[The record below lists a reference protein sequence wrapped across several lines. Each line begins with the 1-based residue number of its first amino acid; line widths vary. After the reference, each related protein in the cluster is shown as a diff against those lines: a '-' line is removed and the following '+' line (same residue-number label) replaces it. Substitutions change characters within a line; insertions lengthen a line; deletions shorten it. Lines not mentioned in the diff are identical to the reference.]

1 MIAKNLM
8 KYAEAMAVQMVLRFG
23 PLRTLRLARPT
34 TRAGREARAARSAI
48 RKAFLSVRVMYPAK
62 RKTAPRQRR
71 NDNRAAQFP
80 LFSVAGY

>member
-34 TRAGREARAARSAI
+34 TRAGRAARAARSAI
-48 RKAFLSVRVMYPAK
+48 RRAILSVRLMYPTK
-62 RKTAPRQRR
+62 RKLSPVQRKI
-71 NDNRAAQFP
+71 DNRAAQMP
-80 LFSVAGY
+80 LFSLAGF